1 MSKVE
6 IIAALLRDWHE
17 RYNGVTP
24 ADLPEE
30 ALEEM
35 AGRIV
40 DALDAQRSPRRPY
53 VSTVAIN
60 YTPDRTTR
68 YAGNEPIIW
77 DQPHARQAPVY
88 EHRIT
93 CAVCGQPATL
103 STRSATSPA
112 TCERDACR
120 ETYHKRK
127 NAERQKRWRE
137 SRKTNS

>member
-6 IIAALLRDWHE
+6 IIAELLRDWHE

-24 ADLPEE
+24 ADLPGE

-40 DALDAQRSPRRPY
+40 DALDAQRSPRRRY
-53 VSTVAIN
+53 VPKT
-60 YTPDRTTR
+60 YTEKT
-68 YAGNEPIIW
+68 PIVW
-77 DQPHARQAPVY
+77 DQPHARQAPIY
-88 EHRIT
+88 EHRIS

-103 STRSATSPA
+103 STRSPNAPA
-112 TCERDACR
+112 TCEREACQ

-137 SRKTNS
+137 SHKNGS